1 MLTPKGRSK
10 RNSRYFTTTSTR
22 KMPAATTSAVMAYST
37 ATYFAPAFC
46 LLGLLI
52 LVPVLLEARVV
63 VDILTDIYSAKAEVD
78 ISNSPEHL
86 GIFCDNIL
94 GAMSSVVGDLSK
106 LIANINQLI
115 ASSSNFSNLSIID
128 QLSLYRNLSTY
139 ISMLDKSVE
148 YLVLNLDV
156 VQDVFNQ
163 YLGIIPAEYMNT
175 YLSLDSQ
182 LMSYINRAK
191 VLIEIYR
198 DLENGLLLRGV
209 INDLSPDLITE
220 GY

>member
-1 MLTPKGRSK
+1 MPLA
-10 RNSRYFTTTSTR
+10 TTT
-22 KMPAATTSAVMAYST
+22 AVMTYST
-37 ATYFAPAFC
+37 AIYFAPAFC
-46 LLGLLI
+46 LLGLVI
-52 LVPVLLEARVV
+52 LVPVLVEAKQVI
-63 VDILTDIYSAKAEVD
+63 DILTDLYDAKAEVD

-86 GIFCDNIL
+86 AIFCDNIL
-94 GAMSSVVGDLSK
+94 GAMSNILGDLSK
-106 LIANINQLI
+106 LIGNINQLI
-115 ASSSNFSNLSIID
+115 ASCSNFSSLSNMD

-139 ISMLDKSVE
+139 ICMLDKSVE
-148 YLVLNLDV
+148 YLVLNLDI

-163 YLGIIPAEYMNT
+163 YLGIVPNEFMKT

-191 VLIEIYR
+191 VLIAIYR
-198 DLENGLLLRGV
+198 DLENGLLLRGI